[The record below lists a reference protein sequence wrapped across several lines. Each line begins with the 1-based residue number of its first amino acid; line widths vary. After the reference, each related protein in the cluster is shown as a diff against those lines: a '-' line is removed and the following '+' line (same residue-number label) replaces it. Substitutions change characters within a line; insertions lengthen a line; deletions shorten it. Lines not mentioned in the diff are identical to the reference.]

1 MPLAVFG
8 SLYAALTLGP
18 LLVAGSSLRE
28 RAAAVTLS
36 LAMLVQL
43 AALAYDP
50 RAQVPNQA
58 DRAALAEVERRLS
71 YYPGPV
77 FMPAHPLYTY
87 LRDGIVQVHQ
97 MGLGDVG
104 FAGGVSDLAQRLAR
118 GVYPTV
124 VVDDYLAIPG
134 LAESY
139 VPVHQF
145 RYEGSALLS
154 KTGFM
159 VRPATLWL
167 HRSIQ
172 QQPLVPPR

>member
-1 MPLAVFG
+1 
-8 SLYAALTLGP
+8 
-18 LLVAGSSLRE
+18 
-28 RAAAVTLS
+28 
-36 LAMLVQL
+36 
-43 AALAYDP
+43 
-50 RAQVPNQA
+50 
-58 DRAALAEVERRLS
+58 
-71 YYPGPV
+71 
-77 FMPAHPLYTY
+77 
-87 LRDGIVQVHQ
+87 
-97 MGLGDVG
+97 VG

-139 VPVHQF
+139 LPVHQF

-167 HRSIQ
+167 HRSVK